1 MKKVTIPFDIELAR
15 KIQEGYLEGR
25 IIDREGEKYTI
36 LKYDAPGK
44 CPLVCI
50 CSSPMTNDLTIVR
63 TYTINGKHHPDKD
76 ESPYDLVLEVPEYVT
91 WKEGDYL
98 TVNHDGRVFV
108 IIYKSYDHLVNMNV
122 INYHALC
129 KPDVDL
135 LQLDSNM
142 SDGGDIT
149 PSTPEEI
156 QALTD
161 ILSYIWKRWN
171 PETKRIEDV
180 NNEPE
185 PEQEFKPFDRILV
198 RDDER
203 DYWRPEFFS
212 YKDEDGNTY
221 CCGGVRYVTSIP
233 YEGNEHLA
241 MTTISNK

>member
-1 MKKVTIPFDIELAR
+1 MKKVTIPFDLKLA
-15 KIQEGYLEGR
+15 KDIQEGRVEGR
-25 IIDREGEKYTI
+25 VIDRDGEQYTI

-50 CSSPMTNDLTIVR
+50 CPSPMTSDLTIAR
-63 TYTINGKHHPDKD
+63 TYTTRGEYYHDKD
-76 ESPYDLVLEVPEYVT
+76 ECPYDLVLEVPEYVT

-98 TVNHDGRVFV
+98 TITHNSIEY
-108 IIYKSYDHLVNMNV
+108 IIIFKDFDTRSGM
-122 INYHALC
+122 IGYHALYRMDIDFLDISNNAS
-129 KPDVDL
+129 KYDDV
-135 LQLDSNM
+135 
-142 SDGGDIT
+142 T

-212 YKDEDGNTY
+212 YKDEDGNTC

>member
-50 CSSPMTNDLTIVR
+50 CSSPMTNDLTIAR

-76 ESPYDLVLEVPEYVT
+76 ESPYDLLLKVPEYVT

-98 TVNHDGRVFV
+98 TVNHDGRVYV

-122 INYHALC
+122 ISYHALC
-129 KPDVDL
+129 RPDVDFL
-135 LQLDSNM
+135 ELDSDM
-142 SDGGDIT
+142 SDGDDIR

-156 QALTD
+156 QSLTN
-161 ILSYIWKRWN
+161 ILECRGKIWN
-171 PETKRIEDV
+171 PETKRVEDV
-180 NNEPE
+180 KKEPE
-185 PEQEFKPFDRILV
+185 PEFKPFDRVLV
-198 RDDER
+198 RDDDR

-212 YKDEDGNTY
+212 YKDDNGNIC
-221 CCGGVRYVTSIP
+221 CCGGVRYVTAIP
-233 YEGNEHLA
+233 YDGNEHLA

>member
-50 CSSPMTNDLTIVR
+50 CSSPMTNDLTIAR

-76 ESPYDLVLEVPEYVT
+76 ESPYDLLLKVPEYVT

-98 TVNHDGRVFV
+98 TIRHNSIEY
-108 IIYKSYDHLVNMNV
+108 IIIFKDFDTRSGMID
-122 INYHALC
+122 YHVLYRM
-129 KPDVDL
+129 DIDL
-135 LQLDSNM
+135 L
-142 SDGGDIT
+142 DINNNTSKCYNVT

-156 QALTD
+156 QSLTN
-161 ILSYIWKRWN
+161 ILECRGKIWN
-171 PETKRIEDV
+171 PETKQVEDV
-180 NNEPE
+180 KKEPEPE
-185 PEQEFKPFDRILV
+185 PEQEFKPFDRVLV
-198 RDDER
+198 RDDDR

-212 YKDEDGNTY
+212 YKDEEGNTC
-221 CCGGVRYVTSIP
+221 CCGGVRYVTAIP
-233 YEGNEHLA
+233 YDGNEHLA

>member
-50 CSSPMTNDLTIVR
+50 CSSPMTNDLTIAR

-76 ESPYDLVLEVPEYVT
+76 ESPYDLLLKVPEYVT

-98 TVNHDGRVFV
+98 TIRHNSIEY
-108 IIYKSYDHLVNMNV
+108 IIIFKDFDTRSKMIDYHVLYRMDIDLIDINNNTSKCYNV
-122 INYHALC
+122 
-129 KPDVDL
+129 
-135 LQLDSNM
+135 
-142 SDGGDIT
+142 T

-156 QALTD
+156 QSLTN
-161 ILSYIWKRWN
+161 ILECRGKIWN
-171 PETKRIEDV
+171 PETKRVEDV
-180 NNEPE
+180 KKPE
-185 PEQEFKPFDRILV
+185 PEFKPFDRILV

-212 YKDEDGNTY
+212 YKDEDGNTC
-221 CCGGVRYVTSIP
+221 CCGGVRYVTAIP
-233 YEGNEHLA
+233 YDGNEHLA

>member
-50 CSSPMTNDLTIVR
+50 CSSPMTNDLTIAR

-76 ESPYDLVLEVPEYVT
+76 ESPYDLLLKVPEYVT

-98 TVNHDGRVFV
+98 TIRHNSIEY
-108 IIYKSYDHLVNMNV
+108 IIIFKDFDTRSKMIDYHVLYRMDIDLIDINNNTSKCYNV
-122 INYHALC
+122 
-129 KPDVDL
+129 
-135 LQLDSNM
+135 
-142 SDGGDIT
+142 T

-156 QALTD
+156 QSLTN
-161 ILSYIWKRWN
+161 ILECRGKIWN
-171 PETKRIEDV
+171 PETKRVEDV
-180 NNEPE
+180 KKPE
-185 PEQEFKPFDRILV
+185 PEFKPFDRILV

-212 YKDEDGNTY
+212 YKDEDGNTC
-221 CCGGVRYVTSIP
+221 CCGGVRWTTAIP

-241 MTTISNK
+241 MTTITPKEC

>member
-50 CSSPMTNDLTIVR
+50 CSSPMTNDLTIAR

-76 ESPYDLVLEVPEYVT
+76 ESPYDLLLKVPEYVT

-98 TVNHDGRVFV
+98 TVNQDGRVYV
-108 IIYKSYDHLVNMNV
+108 IIYKSYDASMNL
-122 INYHALC
+122 ISCHALC
-129 KPDVDL
+129 IPEVDFL
-135 LQLDSNM
+135 KLDSNM
-142 SDGGDIT
+142 SRDGDIR

-203 DYWRPEFFS
+203 DYWRPEYFS
-212 YKDEDGNTY
+212 CKYEDGDIC
-221 CCGGVRYVTSIP
+221 CCGGVRWKIAIP